1 MTMKLYVG
9 NLPYNLTESEL
20 EEMFHEFG
28 TVESVKIINDR
39 ESGRSR
45 GFGFVEMTSREEG
58 ENAIETLNNKE
69 IKNRSLVVNEAR
81 PRKEKSRRRF

>member
-9 NLPYNLTESEL
+9 NLPYNITESEL
-20 EEMFHEFG
+20 EELFHEFG

-58 ENAIETLNNKE
+58 ENAIESLNNKD

-81 PRKEKSRRRF
+81 PRKERRRNF